1 MWTPTWLPISFL
13 ERKKDDTYMVRVE
26 NVRGDG
32 IGDGWID
39 KGYFADDSQ
48 KWTDDAGNLIERGP
62 WKITAFAPW
71 PDLKDIVVNHASN
84 CAVNN
89 EPALPSGP
97 CNCGAELKQP
107 KAA

>member
-48 KWTDDAGNLIERGP
+48 KWTDDAKVAKVIGCIKQLDGP
-62 WKITAFAPW
+62 ILTNFR
-71 PDLKDIVVNHASN
+71 S
-84 CAVNN
+84 
-89 EPALPSGP
+89 
-97 CNCGAELKQP
+97 
-107 KAA
+107 